1 MVPAHRRQRA
11 SPTVLQS
18 RGAQSLTSSQVRLSG
33 YPGPW
38 PGPEVAHAWPFY
50 EGVTSSVVIAEET
63 VVPLFGAPWF
73 FLCLKFSNPS
83 CPSTDWK
90 TGMRRASVFG
100 FQWPSLK

>member
-18 RGAQSLTSSQVRLSG
+18 RGAQSLTSSQVRLSS

-38 PGPEVAHAWPFY
+38 PGPEVAHVWPFY

-63 VVPLFGAPWF
+63 VVPLFVWGPLV
-73 FLCLKFSNPS
+73 FLMPEILQSQLP
-83 CPSTDWK
+83 
-90 TGMRRASVFG
+90 
-100 FQWPSLK
+100 

>member
-11 SPTVLQS
+11 PPTVLQS
-18 RGAQSLTSSQVRLSG
+18 RGAQSLTSSQVRLSS

-63 VVPLFGAPWF
+63 VVLLFVWGPLV
-73 FLCLKFSNPS
+73 FLMPEILQSQLP
-83 CPSTDWK
+83 
-90 TGMRRASVFG
+90 
-100 FQWPSLK
+100 